1 LGFGF
6 VVAVVFPA
14 VAILAMI
21 LLVTIPL
28 GVLALALYFAAAY
41 LARLVAAQ
49 TVGDWLLRTARTG
62 VEPSAYASLALGLV
76 LFYVLTQI
84 PYVGFLIWLAALVGG
99 LGGIFLATR
108 SGKGDAVAGGPQP
121 ATIP

>member
-1 LGFGF
+1 
-6 VVAVVFPA
+6 
-14 VAILAMI
+14 
-21 LLVTIPL
+21 
-28 GVLALALYFAAAY
+28 
-41 LARLVAAQ
+41 
-49 TVGDWLLRTARTG
+49 
-62 VEPSAYASLALGLV
+62 LALGLV

-108 SGKGDAVAGGPQP
+108 LGKGDAVAGGPQP